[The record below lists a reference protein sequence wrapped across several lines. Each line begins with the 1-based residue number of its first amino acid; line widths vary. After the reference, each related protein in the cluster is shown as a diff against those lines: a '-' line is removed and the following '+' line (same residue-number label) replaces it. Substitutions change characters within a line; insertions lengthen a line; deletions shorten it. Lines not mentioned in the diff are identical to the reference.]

1 MNGRCDT
8 FEVVLKLDGR
18 NVKTDVECRPTSVY
32 WYSPYD
38 DKSK

>member
-8 FEVVLKLDGR
+8 SEVILNLDGR
-18 NVKTDVECRPTSVY
+18 NVKTDVEGRPTSVD

-38 DKSK
+38 DKSR